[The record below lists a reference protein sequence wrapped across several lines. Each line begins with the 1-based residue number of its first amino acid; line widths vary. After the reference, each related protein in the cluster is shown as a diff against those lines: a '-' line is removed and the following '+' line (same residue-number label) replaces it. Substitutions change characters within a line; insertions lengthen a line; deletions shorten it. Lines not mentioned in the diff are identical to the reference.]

1 MKDANFIDV
10 FFMVQFT
17 IFRHWFRKM
26 AWRRPGD
33 KPLSQPMMVRS
44 LTHVYVTRP
53 QWVVIS
59 LSKISNYTNS
69 EGTSTWV
76 ARCCDRSTK
85 MDKFTRPAD
94 RGNGWLSVK
103 GISKDQY
110 RRLRGT
116 KPRWGYLGWCAG
128 AHSHCFSRRRW
139 SRASKDQHREPAS
152 TAIPGQSWVWPEIY
166 DSCTEG
172 VHAKRTTSGS
182 GNGAPGE
189 GLYQWPSRP
198 GSTHPSPLS

>member
-1 MKDANFIDV
+1 MVGKCTFKDGRPVSSD
-10 FFMVQFT
+10 T
-17 IFRHWFRKM
+17 
-26 AWRRPGD
+26 RRTESPESWG
-33 KPLSQPMMVRS
+33 LIAETSGTTCQ
-44 LTHVYVTRP
+44 TY
-53 QWVVIS
+53 WV
-59 LSKISNYTNS
+59 LWWCR

-116 KPRWGYLGWCAG
+116 KPWWGYLGWCEG

-172 VHAKRTTSGS
+172 LHARRTTSGS